1 MMPYRMGLDGQDQ
14 DLGLYPLGT
23 REAQYLCLNT
33 FGDRDLTSLQSLEAP
48 VRAGRE
54 GGANIN

>member
-1 MMPYRMGLDGQDQ
+1 MGLDCQDQ

-33 FGDRDLTSLQSLEAP
+33 FGDRDLTSLQSLDAQL
-48 VRAGRE
+48 RAGRE

>member
-1 MMPYRMGLDGQDQ
+1 MDLDCQDQ

-33 FGDRDLTSLQSLEAP
+33 FGDRDLTSLQSLDAQL
-48 VRAGRE
+48 RAGRE